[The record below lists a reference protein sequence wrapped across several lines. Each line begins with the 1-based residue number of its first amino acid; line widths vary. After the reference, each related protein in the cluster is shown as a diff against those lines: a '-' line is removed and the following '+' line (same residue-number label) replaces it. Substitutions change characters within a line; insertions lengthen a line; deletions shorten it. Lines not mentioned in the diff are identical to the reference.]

1 MLPAYHNWQLVVLD
15 KRANDYRPGD
25 VVAFRCEGLNA
36 VLVKRIAAG
45 PGDTVQILNGTLY
58 VNGEIS
64 RVYSEKGI
72 FEYAGMLSDSLTLDD
87 GEYIVI
93 GDNIAQSRDSRY
105 AEVGIVEADDIIGK
119 LIGAKPAQTGP

>member
-1 MLPAYHNWQLVVLD
+1 MLPAYHNWQLVVLN
-15 KRANDYRPGD
+15 KRPNDYRPGD
-25 VVAFRCEGLNA
+25 VIAFRCEGLNA

-64 RVYSEKGI
+64 RIFFEKGI

-87 GEYIVI
+87 REYIMI

-105 AEVGIVEADDIIGK
+105 AEVGIVEMDDIIGK